1 MTTQYHTG
9 LIFEPR
15 ALWDVKRID
24 ATTEEQTVLFDT
36 REAFM
41 NGSRYPIEIT
51 EISLAPINY
60 LSASA
65 RLPIT
70 RRTSGQSVFNA
81 AEIVLA
87 VRQRQNYSR
96 FPVRLPGYSA
106 TPSQEPSTRFVDLLS
121 NDLRNASGLLGVSH
135 KRFERPLVLPQYGAV
150 EIALSTYQGAFP
162 PAATTTPPLFSV
174 AWFEAGGLLEGSSR
188 IRRQVPLRDALTP
201 QSAPYGA
208 VIPAS
213 GEIPSALA
221 TNATFP
227 PEHLFTTK
235 EFRAQSPTAQGAQ
248 RFTGVTVQ
256 IDQIAYDAIFS
267 GGGFPPVNASMTPL
281 ALRTGCRIRTTDGG
295 TKMDWW
301 RPGAPIGLV
310 LNTISPAMTYRLP
323 RPLTLEP
330 GDQMEVEL
338 TIPASTP
345 FVEPESPDTY
355 SIGVAL
361 NGYAAI
367 QG

>member
-15 ALWDVKRID
+15 ALWDVQRVVST
-24 ATTEEQTVLFDT
+24 AEEQTVLFDT

-60 LSASA
+60 LAA
-65 RLPIT
+65 ADLAGAGRN
-70 RRTSGQSVFNA
+70 SGQAAFNA
-81 AEIVLA
+81 AEMVLA

-96 FPVRLPGYSA
+96 FPIRLPGYSA
-106 TPSQEPSTRFVDLLS
+106 MPSQEPSTRFVNLAS
-121 NDLRNASGLLGVSH
+121 TDLRNSSGLLGVSH
-135 KRFERPLVLPQYGAV
+135 KRFDRPLVLPQYGAV
-150 EIALSTYQGAFP
+150 EIALSTYIGAA
-162 PAATTTPPLFSV
+162 PALATTAPPTFSV
-174 AWFEAGGLLEGSSR
+174 AWFESGGLLEGSSR
-188 IRRQVPLRDALTP
+188 TLTRKPLRDAASP
-201 QSAPYGA
+201 ESALYGQ
-208 VIPAS
+208 VIPFN
-213 GEIPSALA
+213 GEIPSLLA

-235 EFRAQSPTAQGAQ
+235 EFRAQSPTAQGGQ

-256 IDQIAYDAIFS
+256 IDQIDYDAIFS
-267 GGGFPPVNASMTPL
+267 GGGVPPVDAPMTPL
-281 ALRTGCRIRTTDGG
+281 SLRTGCRVRTTDGG

-310 LNTISPAMTYRLP
+310 LNTISAALTYRLP

-338 TIPASTP
+338 TVPPNTAG
-345 FVEPESPDTY
+345 EGQQADTY

>member
-9 LIFEPR
+9 LMFEPR

-24 ATTEEQTVLFDT
+24 ATDVEQTVLFDT

-41 NGSRYPIEIT
+41 NGSRYPIQIT

-60 LSASA
+60 LAASA
-65 RLPIT
+65 LTLAPGRLT
-70 RRTSGQSVFNA
+70 GQAVFNA
-81 AEIVLA
+81 AEMVLA

-106 TPSQEPSTRFVDLLS
+106 TPSQEPSTRFLDLVDPEVT
-121 NDLRNASGLLGVSH
+121 NASGLLGVSH
-135 KRFERPLVLPQYGAV
+135 KRFDRPFVLPQYGAV
-150 EIALSTYQGAFP
+150 EIQLSTYDGAFP
-162 PAATTTPPLFSV
+162 PGVRDPQPPRFSV
-174 AWFEAGGLLEGSSR
+174 AWFEAGGLLEGSAR
-188 IRRQVPLRDALTP
+188 TLTRRPLRDALTTT
-201 QSAPYGA
+201 SALYGA
-208 VIPAS
+208 A
-213 GEIPSALA
+213 IPSLVPKVPSPLA

-235 EFRAQSPTAQGAQ
+235 DFRAQSPTVQGAQ

-256 IDQIAYDAIFS
+256 IDQIDHDSYWDFNA
-267 GGGFPPVNASMTPL
+267 PVTPL

-310 LNTISPAMTYRLP
+310 LNTVSPAMTYRLP
-323 RPLTLEP
+323 RPLTMEP
-330 GDQMEVEL
+330 GDQFEVEL
-338 TIPASTP
+338 TVPPTTRGEPAD
-345 FVEPESPDTY
+345 VY

-361 NGYAAI
+361 NGYAVI
-367 QG
+367 EG

>member
-1 MTTQYHTG
+1 MTKYYHTG
-9 LIFEPR
+9 LMFEPR
-15 ALWDVKRID
+15 AFWDVKRID
-24 ATTEEQTVLFDT
+24 ATAEEQTVLFDT

-60 LSASA
+60 LSSTD
-65 RLPIT
+65 RDPT
-70 RRTSGQSVFNA
+70 RRLSGQSIFNA
-81 AEIVLA
+81 SQIVLA

-106 TPSQEPSTRFVDLLS
+106 EASQEPSTRFFDPTS
-121 NDLRNASGLLGVSH
+121 TNLRNASGLLGVSH
-135 KRFERPLVLPQYGAV
+135 KRFDRSLVLPQYGAV
-150 EIALSTYQGAFP
+150 EIQLSTYQGALP
-162 PAATTTPPLFSV
+162 PAASAPPPTFSV

-188 IRRQVPLRDALTP
+188 IRRQVPLRDAASVA
-201 QSAPYGA
+201 SALYGQ
-208 VIPAS
+208 VIPGG
-213 GEIPSALA
+213 GEIPSLIA

-235 EFRAQSPTAQGAQ
+235 EFRAQSPTVQGAQ

-256 IDQIAYDAIFS
+256 IDQIEYDAIFS
-267 GGGFPPVNASMTPL
+267 GGGVPPVDAPMTPL

-310 LNTISPAMTYRLP
+310 LNTISPAMTYKLP

-330 GDQMEVEL
+330 GDQFEVEL
-338 TIPASTP
+338 TVPPTTGVEST
-345 FVEPESPDTY
+345 DTY

>member
-15 ALWDVKRID
+15 ALWDVKRVD
-24 ATTEEQTVLFDT
+24 ATDVEQTVLFDT

-41 NGSRYPIEIT
+41 NGSRYPIQIT

-60 LSASA
+60 LAAADIPIASG
-65 RLPIT
+65 RL
-70 RRTSGQSVFNA
+70 SGQAVFNA
-81 AEIVLA
+81 AEMVLA

-106 TPSQEPSTRFVDLLS
+106 TPSQEPSTRFLDPTSTTLA
-121 NDLRNASGLLGVSH
+121 NASGLLGVSH
-135 KRFERPLVLPQYGAV
+135 KRFDRPFVLPQYGAV
-150 EIALSTYQGAFP
+150 EIQLSTYDGAFP
-162 PAATTTPPLFSV
+162 LAPRDPEPPLFSV

-188 IRRQVPLRDALTP
+188 ILTRRPLRDALTVA
-201 QSAPYGA
+201 SAPYGA
-208 VIPAS
+208 A
-213 GEIPSALA
+213 IPSIVPKVPSPLA

-235 EFRAQSPTAQGAQ
+235 EFRAQSPTVQGAQ

-256 IDQIAYDAIFS
+256 IDQINYDFYWNFNA
-267 GGGFPPVNASMTPL
+267 PVTPL

-310 LNTISPAMTYRLP
+310 LNTVSPAMTYRLP
-323 RPLTLEP
+323 RPLTMEP
-330 GDQMEVEL
+330 GDQFEVEL
-338 TIPASTP
+338 TVPPTTR
-345 FVEPESPDTY
+345 VEPSDTY

-361 NGYAAI
+361 NGYAVI
-367 QG
+367 EG

>member
-9 LIFEPR
+9 LMFEPR

-24 ATTEEQTVLFDT
+24 ATAEEQTVLFDT

-41 NGSRYPIEIT
+41 NGSRYPIQIT

-60 LSASA
+60 LAA
-65 RLPIT
+65 ANLDGG
-70 RRTSGQSVFNA
+70 RRSGQAVFNA
-81 AEIVLA
+81 AEMVLA

-106 TPSQEPSTRFVDLLS
+106 TPSQEPSTRFFDTSLPTLA
-121 NDLRNASGLLGVSH
+121 NASGLLGVSH
-135 KRFERPLVLPQYGAV
+135 KRFDRPFVLPQYGAV
-150 EIALSTYQGAFP
+150 EIQLSTFRGTPLAPQDP
-162 PAATTTPPLFSV
+162 PPTFSV

-188 IRRQVPLRDALTP
+188 ILTQRPLRDALDVSSALYGESVP
-201 QSAPYGA
+201 PANQSA
-208 VIPAS
+208 I
-213 GEIPSALA
+213 A

-227 PEHLFTTK
+227 PQHLFTTK
-235 EFRAQSPTAQGAQ
+235 DFRAQSPTVQGAQ

-256 IDQIAYDAIFS
+256 IDQIGYDNVAGPGLSAPI
-267 GGGFPPVNASMTPL
+267 TPL
-281 ALRTGCRIRTTDGG
+281 ALRTGCRVRTTDGG

-310 LNTISPAMTYRLP
+310 LNTVSPAMTYRLP
-323 RPLTLEP
+323 RPLTMEP
-330 GDQMEVEL
+330 GDQFEVEL
-338 TIPASTP
+338 TIPPNAAGEGQDAD
-345 FVEPESPDTY
+345 VY

-361 NGYAAI
+361 NGYAVI
-367 QG
+367 EG

>member
-1 MTTQYHTG
+1 MTKYFHTG
-9 LIFEPR
+9 LMFEPR

-24 ATTEEQTVLFDT
+24 ATAEEQTVLFDT

-41 NGSRYPIEIT
+41 NGSRYPIQIT

-60 LSASA
+60 LAA
-65 RLPIT
+65 ADLGPGRQ
-70 RRTSGQSVFNA
+70 SGQAIFNA
-81 AEIVLA
+81 AEMVLA

-96 FPVRLPGYSA
+96 FPVRLPGYSS
-106 TPSQEPSTRFVDLLS
+106 TPSQEPSTRFLDPTSTDLT
-121 NDLRNASGLLGVSH
+121 NASGLLGVSH
-135 KRFERPLVLPQYGAV
+135 KRFDRPFVLPQYGAV
-150 EIALSTYQGAFP
+150 EIQLSTYIGAA
-162 PAATTTPPLFSV
+162 PAAASVTPPTFSV

-188 IRRQVPLRDALTP
+188 ILTRRPLRDAASP
-201 QSAPYGA
+201 ESAPYRQ
-208 VIPAS
+208 VIPFN
-213 GEIPSALA
+213 GEIPSLLA

-235 EFRAQSPTAQGAQ
+235 EFRAQSPTVQGAQ

-256 IDQIAYDAIFS
+256 IDQIDYDAIFS
-267 GGGFPPVNASMTPL
+267 GGGVPPVNAPMTPL

-310 LNTISPAMTYRLP
+310 LNTVSPAMTYRLP
-323 RPLTLEP
+323 RPLTMEP
-330 GDQMEVEL
+330 GDQFEVEL
-338 TIPASTP
+338 TVPPTTRE
-345 FVEPESPDTY
+345 EPSDTY

-361 NGYAAI
+361 NGYAVI
-367 QG
+367 EG

>member
-15 ALWDVKRID
+15 ALWDVKRVVSTD
-24 ATTEEQTVLFDT
+24 EEQTVLFDT

-41 NGSRYPIEIT
+41 NGSRYPITIT
-51 EISLAPINY
+51 EIALSPINY
-60 LSASA
+60 LSASD
-65 RLPIT
+65 RQPFGL
-70 RRTSGQSVFNA
+70 RRSGQAVFNA
-81 AEIVLA
+81 SQIVLA

-96 FPVRLPGYSA
+96 FPIRLPGYSA
-106 TPSQEPSTRFVDLLS
+106 EASQEPSTRWLDPTSTF
-121 NDLRNASGLLGVSH
+121 LRNASGLLGVSH
-135 KRFERPLVLPQYGAV
+135 KRFDRSLVLPQYGAV
-150 EIALSTYQGAFP
+150 EIQLSTYQGAL
-162 PAATTTPPLFSV
+162 PALASAPPPLFSV
-174 AWFEAGGLLEGSSR
+174 AWYEAGGLLEGSAR
-188 IRRQVPLRDALTP
+188 IRQQVPLRDALTV
-201 QSAPYGA
+201 QSALYGE
-208 VIPAS
+208 VIPFG
-213 GEIPSALA
+213 GELPSTIA

-235 EFRAQSPTAQGAQ
+235 EFRAQSPTAQGGQ

-256 IDQIAYDAIFS
+256 IDQLEYDAIFS
-267 GGGFPPVNASMTPL
+267 GGGVPPVNAPMTPL

-310 LNTISPAMTYRLP
+310 LNTVSPAMTYKLP

-330 GDQMEVEL
+330 GDQFEVEL
-338 TIPASTP
+338 TVPPAAN
-345 FVEPESPDTY
+345 VENPDVY
-355 SIGVAL
+355 SIGLAL

-367 QG
+367 EG

>member
-15 ALWDVKRID
+15 AFWDVKRIA
-24 ATTEEQTVLFDT
+24 ATAEEQTVLFDT

-60 LSASA
+60 LSATD
-65 RLPIT
+65 RDLT
-70 RRTSGQSVFNA
+70 RRFSGQSVFNA
-81 AEIVLA
+81 SQIVLA

-106 TPSQEPSTRFVDLLS
+106 TPSQEPSTRFFDTAS
-121 NDLRNASGLLGVSH
+121 NDLKNASGLLGVSH
-135 KRFERPLVLPQYGAV
+135 KRFERPFVLPQYGAV
-150 EIALSTYQGAFP
+150 EIALSTYEGAFP
-162 PAATTTPPLFSV
+162 AGGFGAPPLFSV

-188 IRRQVPLRDALTP
+188 IRTQVPLRDAASVA
-201 QSAPYGA
+201 SALYGQ
-208 VIPAS
+208 VIPS
-213 GEIPSALA
+213 GGEIPSLIS

-256 IDQIAYDAIFS
+256 IDQLAYDGRFS
-267 GGGFPPVNASMTPL
+267 GGFAPPVNAPMTAL

-330 GDQMEVEL
+330 GDQLEVEI
-338 TIPASTP
+338 TVPPTTG
-345 FVEPESPDTY
+345 VEPADIY